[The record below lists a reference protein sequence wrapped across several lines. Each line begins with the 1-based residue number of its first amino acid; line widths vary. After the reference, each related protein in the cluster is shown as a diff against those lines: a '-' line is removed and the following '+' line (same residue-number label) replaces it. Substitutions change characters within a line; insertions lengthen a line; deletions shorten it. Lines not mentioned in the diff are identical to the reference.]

1 MAEWSNAPGSG
12 PGGLVPSWVRIPA
25 PALRKRR
32 KKQEW
37 VKKWAPMILLL
48 VMIFPSFMSF
58 TYRQRIA
65 EVTLRFR
72 YYGQVGEE
80 RVQTQENATLVE
92 ILSRYPLSFENDT
105 IYCIGALCGEWK
117 FYANDRE
124 VNPFTYRV
132 KNKDV
137 ILLDF
142 IG

>member
-1 MAEWSNAPGSG
+1 M
-12 PGGLVPSWVRIPA
+12 PSWVRIPA

-37 VKKWAPMILLL
+37 IKKWVPMILLL

-58 TYRQRIA
+58 TYRQRTA
-65 EVTLRFR
+65 EVTLKFR
-72 YYGQVGEE
+72 YYGQVREE
-80 RVQTQENATLVE
+80 RIQTQENSTLVE
-92 ILSRYPLSFENDT
+92 VLSRYPLSFENDT
-105 IYCIGALCGEWK
+105 VYCIGALCGEWK
-117 FYANDRE
+117 FYVDGGE
-124 VNPFTYRV
+124 VDPFTYRV